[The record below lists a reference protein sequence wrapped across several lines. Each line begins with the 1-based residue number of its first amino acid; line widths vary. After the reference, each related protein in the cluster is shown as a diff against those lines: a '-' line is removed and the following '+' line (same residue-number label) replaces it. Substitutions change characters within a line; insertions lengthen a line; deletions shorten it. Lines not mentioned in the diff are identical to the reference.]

1 MIQVLFVCLGNICR
15 SPSAEAVFKASIR
28 KYGLDNE
35 ISCDSSGTSV
45 YHEGESAD
53 YRMKRFASL
62 RGYQLTGISRKV
74 LPETDFDRFDYI
86 IGMDTQNVRNLK
98 SIARNDD
105 DRQKICLITDFCI
118 NGRHHSVPDPYYGG
132 ASGFELVLD
141 ILEDACEGLIRKL
154 QKK

>member
-1 MIQVLFVCLGNICR
+1 
-15 SPSAEAVFKASIR
+15 
-28 KYGLDNE
+28 
-35 ISCDSSGTSV
+35 
-45 YHEGESAD
+45 
-53 YRMKRFASL
+53 
-62 RGYQLTGISRKV
+62 
-74 LPETDFDRFDYI
+74 
-86 IGMDTQNVRNLK
+86 MDTQNVRNLK